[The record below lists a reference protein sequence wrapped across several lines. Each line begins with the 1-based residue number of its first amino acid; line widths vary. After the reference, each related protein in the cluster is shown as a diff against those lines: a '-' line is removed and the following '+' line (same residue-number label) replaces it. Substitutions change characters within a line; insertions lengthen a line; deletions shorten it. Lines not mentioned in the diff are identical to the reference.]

1 MATEGGKPS
10 PLRWLIG
17 VELANYRKRAGL
29 DQAAGAARAKISTGK
44 LSHLETGARR
54 QQPADIATVLTGYEA
69 QQHEID
75 RLTSLARVPDDSTWW
90 GAWSDVVPDW
100 FGTLAGLERL
110 ANKETVFEVV
120 VLPGQM
126 QTEDYALELTR
137 AGRRVRADHSER
149 LVELRMGRAQ
159 LLTSD
164 DPLEFHAFINEQAL
178 RTVVGGSEIMEAQYE
193 HLIKLAKRPNI
204 TFRAVLPEH
213 GPHSAATGQFIVLDF
228 DKASSIAYDELQDG
242 AMYVQSPGGVD
253 TYRESI
259 RSLEDV
265 ALPPDESISF
275 VEDLITKL

>member
-1 MATEGGKPS
+1 MATERGKPS

-29 DQAAGAARAKISTGK
+29 DQAAGAARANISTGK

-54 QQPADIATVLTGYEA
+54 QQPEDIANVLAGYGA
-69 QQHEID
+69 RQHEID
-75 RLTSLARVPDDSTWW
+75 RLTSLAKVPDDSTWW

-110 ANKETVFEVV
+110 ATRETVFEVV
-120 VLPGQM
+120 VLPGQT
-126 QTEDYALELTR
+126 QIEAYALALTR
-137 AGRRVRADHSER
+137 AGRRVRPDHSER

-159 LLTSD
+159 LLTSEN
-164 DPLEFHAFINEQAL
+164 PLEFHAFINEQAL
-178 RTVVGGSEIMEAQYE
+178 RTRVGSPEVMAAQYR
-193 HLIKLAKRPNI
+193 HLISLAHRPNI
-204 TFRAVLPEH
+204 TLRVVTPER
-213 GPHSAATGQFIVLDF
+213 GPHSAATGQFILLDF

-259 RSLEDV
+259 RSLEEV
-265 ALPPDESISF
+265 ALTPDESIGF

>member
-1 MATEGGKPS
+1 VAAEGGKPS

-29 DQAAGAARAKISTGK
+29 DQAEGAARAKISTGK

-54 QQPADIATVLTGYEA
+54 QQPADIATVLDGYGA

-75 RLTSLARVPDDSTWW
+75 RLTSLAKVPDDSTWW

-110 ANKETVFEVV
+110 ATKETVFEVV

-159 LLTSD
+159 LLTSNN
-164 DPLEFHAFINEQAL
+164 PLQFEAFINEQAL
-178 RTVVGGSEIMEAQYE
+178 RTWVGDSQIMQAQYL
-193 HLIKLAKRPNI
+193 HLIHLAKRPNI
-204 TFRAVLPEH
+204 TFRVVVPER

-265 ALPPDESISF
+265 ALPPDESVSF